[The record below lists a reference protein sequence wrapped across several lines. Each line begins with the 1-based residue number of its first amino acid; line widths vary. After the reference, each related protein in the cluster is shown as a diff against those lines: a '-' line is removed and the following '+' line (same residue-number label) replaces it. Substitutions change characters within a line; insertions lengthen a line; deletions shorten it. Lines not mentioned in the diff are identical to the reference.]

1 MSRTQPDYMN
11 KLFATLALVI
21 GMLLHNV
28 GAKAQ
33 VMLKQANEQYTLY
46 NYTKAVQLYLQVYK
60 KEPTFEVTEHIAICY
75 RLMEDYQNA
84 ETWYAKTTAMPEA
97 KAEDFLRY
105 AEVLKNNSKYNEAK
119 GAYTKYY
126 ALSPDI
132 PQKQL
137 KIWIAACDS
146 SIYWI
151 KNPRYVD
158 VTNEHTLNSSQ
169 SDWGA
174 AKYGNSV
181 VFTSDRQFKRPAEV
195 PKTKQKLL
203 RFDVD
208 QPVDRKEYFWT
219 GNNYLHLYQSEMNG
233 TPDPAKAF
241 EFTTDGTDY
250 HMGAASFT
258 DDGNEMWFTLTRV
271 VPKQRKDTAAINTIR
286 LEIFWSR
293 RVAATGQWS
302 KPVPFKY
309 NNEKWSV
316 GDPSI
321 SPDGKTLYFVSDM
334 PGGAGGTDIYYSIKD
349 ATDNWSEPVNVKSIN
364 TKGNERTPLLMT
376 DTIYFSSDGW
386 TGMGGLDIFKAIR
399 KGSDFGTP
407 RNMGYP
413 LNSPQDD
420 FAFMP
425 ASDITGYFSS
435 NRPGGAGSDDIY
447 SYIIKPA
454 PTFVFEGTVYDKRS
468 NQVIPNSTVTLTKI
482 NGKTVTA
489 QSGADGKFTFT
500 LAEKSNYKLH
510 GEKTGYLSDNQTL
523 TTLRAD
529 PAVTIRKDLFL
540 DRIELNKAIKLEN
553 IYYDFDQSYI
563 REDAGDELNKLIKI
577 LKENP
582 SIEIELGSHTDS
594 RGNDAYNLALSQRRA
609 DAAVQYIVDI
619 GDIDPRR
626 IKAKGYGE
634 TRLLNR
640 CKNGVGCSEEEHQ
653 MNRRT
658 EFKITKM

>member
-1 MSRTQPDYMN
+1 MN
-11 KLFATLALVI
+11 KLFVKLGLLICLLVL
-21 GMLLHNV
+21 GQSV
-28 GAKAQ
+28 KAQ
-33 VMLKQANEQYTLY
+33 FALKQANEQFTLF

-75 RLMEDYQNA
+75 RLMDDYQNA
-84 ETWYAKTTAMPEA
+84 ETWYATTTAMPEA

-105 AEVLKNNSKYNEAK
+105 AQVLKNNAKYDEAK
-119 GAYTKYY
+119 TQYTKYY

-137 KIWIAACDS
+137 KVWIAACDS
-146 SIYWI
+146 SIYWM

-158 VTNEHTLNSSQ
+158 VTNERALNSSQ

-174 AKYGNSV
+174 VKYNNSI
-181 VFTSDRQFKRPAEV
+181 VFTSDRQLKPATQV
-195 PKTKQKLL
+195 TKGRQKLL

-208 QPVDRKEYFWT
+208 PPVDRKEYLWT

-233 TPDPAKAF
+233 LPDAAKAF
-241 EFTTDGTDY
+241 DFTTDGTDY

-258 DDGNEMWFTLTRV
+258 ADGNEIWFTLTRV
-271 VPKQRKDTAAINTIR
+271 IPKQRKDTAAINTIR
-286 LEIFWSR
+286 LEVFWSR
-293 RVAATGQWS
+293 RVAATDQWS

-321 SPDGKTLYFVSDM
+321 SPDGKTLYFASDM
-334 PGGAGGTDIYYSIKD
+334 PGGVGGTDIYYSIKD
-349 ATDNWSEPVNVKSIN
+349 ATDNWQEPVNVKSIN
-364 TKGNERTPLLMT
+364 TKGNERTPVLVS
-376 DTIYFSSDGW
+376 DTIYFSSDGN
-386 TGMGGLDIFKAIR
+386 TGMGGLDIYKAIR

-425 ASDITGYFSS
+425 TDATTGYFSS

-447 SYIIKPA
+447 SYLLKPA
-454 PTFVFEGTVYDKRS
+454 PTFAFEGTVYDKRT
-468 NQVIPNSTVTLTKI
+468 NQIIPNSTVTLNKI
-482 NGKTVTA
+482 NGKPVTTLSDA
-489 QSGADGKFTFT
+489 NGKFTFT
-500 LAEKSNYKLH
+500 LAEKSNYKLR

-540 DRIELNKAIKLEN
+540 DKIELNKAIKLEN

-563 REDAGDELNKLIKI
+563 REDAGDELDKLIKI

-582 SIEIELGSHTDS
+582 TIEIELGSHTDS
-594 RGNDAYNLALSQRRA
+594 RGNDAYNMALSQRRA

-619 GDIDPRR
+619 GDIDPHR